1 MHLVFWHAI
10 ILSHSSFKAS
20 KIAKDSSSW
29 PPSIAQ
35 SKGIPS
41 QNSASFSQTTNSPE
55 GLKPTGQCWE
65 REKPSTSSDEG
76 LKLHLR
82 GEGSPTTPTSLIP
95 RDLMEGASV
104 VGRELRNPFEGEKER
119 LIVRILSL
127 PFCAGLNRE
136 RESASERERLLAE
149 RELQKKKLE
158 NC

>member
-1 MHLVFWHAI
+1 
-10 ILSHSSFKAS
+10 
-20 KIAKDSSSW
+20 
-29 PPSIAQ
+29 
-35 SKGIPS
+35 
-41 QNSASFSQTTNSPE
+41 
-55 GLKPTGQCWE
+55 
-65 REKPSTSSDEG
+65 
-76 LKLHLR
+76 
-82 GEGSPTTPTSLIP
+82 
-95 RDLMEGASV
+95 MEGASV